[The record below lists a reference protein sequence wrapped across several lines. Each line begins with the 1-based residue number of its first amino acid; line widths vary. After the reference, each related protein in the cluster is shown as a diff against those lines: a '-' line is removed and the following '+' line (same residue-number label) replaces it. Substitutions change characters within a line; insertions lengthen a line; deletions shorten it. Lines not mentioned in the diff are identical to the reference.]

1 MRFLKLYGGILL
13 ILLSVVVLYLC
24 FDVVEID
31 KEVYNGVLIGCA
43 IAVIAGVVLCFVG
56 GKSADKIGGK

>member
-13 ILLSVVVLYLC
+13 ILVTVAVLYVC
-24 FDVVEID
+24 FAVVEID
-31 KEVYNGVLIGCA
+31 KEVYNWILIGGA
-43 IAVIAGVVLCFVG
+43 IAVIAGVVLSFVG